1 LRTTLVRSRDHGEL
15 EQLKKLHDGRLAYT
29 EAEAAAMLGLNPW
42 QLAQIRRDGKIP
54 HSRIVGRQIRY
65 TLHDLMA
72 YLNNGREEIEK

>member
-1 LRTTLVRSRDHGEL
+1 
-15 EQLKKLHDGRLAYT
+15 
-29 EAEAAAMLGLNPW
+29 MLGLNPW